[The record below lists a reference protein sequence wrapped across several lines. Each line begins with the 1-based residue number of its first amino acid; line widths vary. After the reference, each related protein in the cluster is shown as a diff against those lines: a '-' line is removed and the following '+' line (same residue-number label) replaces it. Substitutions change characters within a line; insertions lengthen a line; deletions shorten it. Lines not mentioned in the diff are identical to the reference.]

1 MSKIIKPGGNESMIY
16 TGLPY
21 SFHDMPTIVSDGA
34 IVDMSDL
41 HFPSV
46 PEDKQTRTAFI
57 FLRNTNF
64 KNIQLDFSR
73 CSPTM
78 IVEYIKEYLTT
89 DIQVKN
95 EELSDIVLYTLAN
108 MLSVQIDLEPLIKN
122 NIILE
127 IQGKL
132 ANELKEL
139 KTVLA
144 SLPLYLMYRSK
155 LNNNVYSLTTIKTD
169 TLKYIGPNFLN
180 LLHDTNISLIVQALN
195 EPPVFYSDIFT
206 DTNNDLFDA
215 LCCGETFYSEAFYM
229 LQITEPNMFTKLMK
243 AFNEKPSTL

>member
-1 MSKIIKPGGNESMIY
+1 MIY

-21 SFHDMPTIVSDGA
+21 NFHDMPTIVSDGA
-34 IVDMSDL
+34 IVDMGDL

-46 PEDKQTRTAFI
+46 PEDKQIRTAFI

-64 KNIQLDFSR
+64 KNVQLDFSR
-73 CSPTM
+73 CSSLM

-108 MLSVQIDLEPLIKN
+108 ILNTQIDLEPPIKN
-122 NIILE
+122 NLVLE
-127 IQGKL
+127 IQKEL
-132 ANELKEL
+132 TNELKEL
-139 KTVLA
+139 KTLLA

-155 LNNNVYSLTTIKTD
+155 LNNEVYSLDSVETN

-180 LLHDTNISLIVQALN
+180 LLHDKNISLIIQTLS
-195 EPPVFYSDIFT
+195 ELPVFYSDIFT

-215 LCCGETFYSEAFYM
+215 LCNGETFYAEAFYM
-229 LQITEPNMFTKLMK
+229 LQVTEPSTLARLIE
-243 AFNEKPSTL
+243 AFNEKSLAL